1 MLREIARGTR
11 NKTGGTRLQ
20 AEESMDDGA
29 KIVISINIDEN
40 EVHTYV
46 ECDLIILSNS
56 NAIGYVTS
64 NFIGQLLLQVRVNF
78 TFYHVGNCVRI
89 RR

>member
-11 NKTGGTRLQ
+11 SKTGGTRLQ

-56 NAIGYVTS
+56 NEIGYVTS
-64 NFIGQLLLQVRVNF
+64 NFVRQLHLLVKINF
-78 TFYHVGNCVRI
+78 TFYLVGNFDLK
-89 RR
+89 

>member
-1 MLREIARGTR
+1 MSTFLLLVNVKCFIYQDDAEVAVKEMLREIARGTR
-11 NKTGGTRLQ
+11 SKTGGTRLQ

-46 ECDLIILSNS
+46 
-56 NAIGYVTS
+56 
-64 NFIGQLLLQVRVNF
+64 
-78 TFYHVGNCVRI
+78 
-89 RR
+89 

>member
-1 MLREIARGTR
+1 MLREISRGTR
-11 NKTGGTRLQ
+11 SKTGGTRLQ

-46 ECDLIILSNS
+46 
-56 NAIGYVTS
+56 
-64 NFIGQLLLQVRVNF
+64 
-78 TFYHVGNCVRI
+78 
-89 RR
+89 

>member
-11 NKTGGTRLQ
+11 SKTGGTRLQ

-64 NFIGQLLLQVRVNF
+64 NFIGQLLLHVRVNF
-78 TFYHVGNCVRI
+78 TFYHVGKLCQN
-89 RR
+89 